1 MTPDLNQ
8 IDFDKVLFW
17 VIIVLVAGFI
27 GQFGKS
33 FAKYIMERFGKKP
46 PRTVEPHLPSQVEG
60 GPKKEIPPQPDT
72 APSAESSLSK
82 DESKIRKKEL
92 KAELKRKK
100 KENKY

>member
-8 IDFDKVLFW
+8 IDFYKVLFW

-33 FAKYIMERFGKKP
+33 FAKHLMERFGRKP
-46 PRTVEPHLPSQVEG
+46 PRAAAPGQSQQGEDRQKPETGTPPVTGPAAEPALF
-60 GPKKEIPPQPDT
+60 KEEI
-72 APSAESSLSK
+72 
-82 DESKIRKKEL
+82 KIRKKEL

-100 KENKY
+100 KEDK